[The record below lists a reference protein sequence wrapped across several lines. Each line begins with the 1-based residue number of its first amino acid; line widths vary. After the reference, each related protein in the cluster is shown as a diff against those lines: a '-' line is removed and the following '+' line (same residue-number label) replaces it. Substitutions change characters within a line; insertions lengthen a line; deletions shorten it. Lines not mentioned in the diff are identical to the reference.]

1 MSSREHQQQ
10 QLCTRT
16 TTERHSV
23 EWTDRGKNA
32 CKYMRTNYS
41 KLINF
46 CAKRRER
53 WPGKAGQATRLPGYI
68 HQRPPPPRMMI
79 KEEELNRVAIV
90 GKKAARNSV
99 IGNPSLARVHSLQ
112 LGLYSPWVRPVRAL
126 RNTEPQQRDGRFFF
140 RSRYGDFFP
149 LVTTSIRFTNQRTLP
164 TDHPE
169 LYPYSQ
175 DYRVRRVGSP
185 ACHTTHNPAA
195 TVGRSLVACQYREQR
210 RGVARNKNLIRKNQH

>member
-53 WPGKAGQATRLPGYI
+53 WPGKAGQATRLPGHI
-68 HQRPPPPRMMI
+68 HQRPPRPRMMMM
-79 KEEELNRVAIV
+79 KEEELNRVAIA

-112 LGLYSPWVRPVRAL
+112 LGRYSPWVRPGRAL

-149 LVTTSIRFTNQRTLP
+149 LVTTSIRFTNQRTLLP

-175 DYRVRRVGSP
+175 DYRARRVGISCLP
-185 ACHTTHNPAA
+185 YHPQSSSNGRSV
-195 TVGRSLVACQYREQR
+195 VGRLS
-210 RGVARNKNLIRKNQH
+210 I

>member
-1 MSSREHQQQ
+1 MSSRKHHQQ

-53 WPGKAGQATRLPGYI
+53 WPGKAGQATRLPGHI
-68 HQRPPPPRMMI
+68 HQRPPPPRMMM

-90 GKKAARNSV
+90 GKKSGAQFCNRKSIPCQCPLTPAWTLFSVGSSCPCSAKHRAATTRRQILLPV
-99 IGNPSLARVHSLQ
+99 E
-112 LGLYSPWVRPVRAL
+112 VR
-126 RNTEPQQRDGRFFF
+126 RFFPT
-140 RSRYGDFFP
+140 RNHID
-149 LVTTSIRFTNQRTLP
+149 SIHEP
-164 TDHPE
+164 TDSVHRP
-169 LYPYSQ
+169 P
-175 DYRVRRVGSP
+175 
-185 ACHTTHNPAA
+185 
-195 TVGRSLVACQYREQR
+195 
-210 RGVARNKNLIRKNQH
+210 